1 MSENQNQD
9 EQGNN
14 GEGKNWLKII
24 LTIVL
29 VIIGISILGF
39 IIYYLMVKYGSSS
52 SAGGAAL
59 APKSKGSTK
68 EGKESKESS
77 SKDNSSKDNGKDKE
91 SALIGEPLKQSAE
104 SMAYSSFH
112 PESNIAS
119 KEEKSEKKKKG
130 AKSALHEG
138 FDIKNDL
145 FAQKERGLN
154 KNIKRLN
161 FIVRIWVIYKRVLI
175 ISSVS
180 KTPLYTFSFSKTL
193 LFITIFAKT
202 LLFITTVS
210 KTLYITLV
218 VIKTLLYNFTVTKT
232 LLFITTVSKTL
243 LYNFSVI
250 NTLLYTFSVIKTLL
264 YNFSVNPLYNEYV
277 SKTLYLTL
285 LLLTSF
291 YFLFL
296 KCPLKMLYHYLEDN
310 IRKYTLKENNN
321 TIQSHPCKFSPVDEL
336 SEYRVVIKK
345 RFKIKPFEE

>member
-145 FAQKERGLN
+145 FAQKEVYQPG
-154 KNIKRLN
+154 
-161 FIVRIWVIYKRVLI
+161 
-175 ISSVS
+175 SV
-180 KTPLYTFSFSKTL
+180 
-193 LFITIFAKT
+193 
-202 LLFITTVS
+202 
-210 KTLYITLV
+210 
-218 VIKTLLYNFTVTKT
+218 
-232 LLFITTVSKTL
+232 
-243 LYNFSVI
+243 
-250 NTLLYTFSVIKTLL
+250 
-264 YNFSVNPLYNEYV
+264 
-277 SKTLYLTL
+277 
-285 LLLTSF
+285 
-291 YFLFL
+291 
-296 KCPLKMLYHYLEDN
+296 
-310 IRKYTLKENNN
+310 
-321 TIQSHPCKFSPVDEL
+321 
-336 SEYRVVIKK
+336 
-345 RFKIKPFEE
+345 

>member
-145 FAQKERGLN
+145 FAQKEVYQPG
-154 KNIKRLN
+154 
-161 FIVRIWVIYKRVLI
+161 
-175 ISSVS
+175 SVS
-180 KTPLYTFSFSKTL
+180 VTKTLLYNFSVIKTPLYNFSVTNTL
-193 LFITIFAKT
+193 YIPLT

-210 KTLYITLV
+210 KTLYITNTYLRPLIQHYYKLSPPYLTLV
-218 VIKTLLYNFTVTKT
+218 LLRP
-232 LLFITTVSKTL
+232 FITH
-243 LYNFSVI
+243 Y
-250 NTLLYTFSVIKTLL
+250 Y
-264 YNFSVNPLYNEYV
+264 PLYNKYV

>member
-1 MSENQNQD
+1 
-9 EQGNN
+9 
-14 GEGKNWLKII
+14 
-24 LTIVL
+24 
-29 VIIGISILGF
+29 
-39 IIYYLMVKYGSSS
+39 
-52 SAGGAAL
+52 
-59 APKSKGSTK
+59 
-68 EGKESKESS
+68 
-77 SKDNSSKDNGKDKE
+77 
-91 SALIGEPLKQSAE
+91 
-104 SMAYSSFH
+104 
-112 PESNIAS
+112 S

-145 FAQKERGLN
+145 FAQKEVYQPGKYR
-154 KNIKRLN
+154 
-161 FIVRIWVIYKRVLI
+161 VIYKRVLI
-175 ISSVS
+175 ISSVT
-180 KTPLYTFSFSKTL
+180 KTPLYTFSFSKTPL
-193 LFITIFAKT
+193 YNFSVTNTLYIPLT

-210 KTLYITLV
+210 KTLYITNTYLRPLIQHYYKLSPPYLTLV
-218 VIKTLLYNFTVTKT
+218 LLRP
-232 LLFITTVSKTL
+232 FITH
-243 LYNFSVI
+243 Y
-250 NTLLYTFSVIKTLL
+250 Y
-264 YNFSVNPLYNEYV
+264 PLYNKYV